1 MDDELRTAVRTMAL
15 VGRKLERA
23 AAPLTLPQ
31 YRVLTLI
38 AHAPERASRLAQRA
52 DGTKATLTGVIDA
65 LVTHGWIERSD
76 VAGDR
81 RGVSLALTLDGATV
95 LEQAEAK
102 MCAWLS
108 EVLALVG
115 PEAGEQVTVG
125 IAALGEALAAH
136 REIREAAPVVG

>member
-52 DGTKATLTGVIDA
+52 DVTKATLTGVIDA

-115 PEAGEQVTVG
+115 REASDHVTT
-125 IAALGEALAAH
+125 AMATLGEALAAH
-136 REIREAAPVVG
+136 RETREAAPVVG

>member
-1 MDDELRTAVRTMAL
+1 MAV

-52 DGTKATLTGVIDA
+52 DVTKATLTGVIDA

-81 RGVSLALTLDGATV
+81 RGVSLALTPEGAAV
-95 LEQAEAK
+95 LEQAEGK

-108 EVLALVG
+108 EVLALAG
-115 PEAGEQVTVG
+115 PEARDGVT
-125 IAALGEALAAH
+125 AAMATLGEGLDAH
-136 REIREAAPVVG
+136 RQAREAAVVVGG